1 MTLINFV
8 LEETIHLTFKC
19 SVDDYV
25 YNRPK
30 ETMNSTAT
38 AASKRIERA
47 SQHKARFQETQK
59 DTRTTWILHSS
70 PWSQI
75 LLLLT
80 LDLWEAGSACR
91 ISFPEE
97 ASLKKCCLRSWSSL
111 RAGNLKYYRREIY
124 TNAPCIAGSS
134 VAYWCQSDRQLQIL

>member
-59 DTRTTWILHSS
+59 DTRTT
-70 PWSQI
+70 
-75 LLLLT
+75 
-80 LDLWEAGSACR
+80 
-91 ISFPEE
+91 
-97 ASLKKCCLRSWSSL
+97 
-111 RAGNLKYYRREIY
+111 
-124 TNAPCIAGSS
+124 
-134 VAYWCQSDRQLQIL
+134 